1 MLFIDKNK
9 KIAPQYLHY
18 RYWGLFFQ
26 YFRGVISQNGPY
38 FFVLLNCF
46 LKYFGTHINNK
57 KGMTNTL
64 IIINKL

>member
-9 KIAPQYLHY
+9 KIAPNIYIIDIGGY
-18 RYWGLFFQ
+18 SFNIFEGLFL
-26 YFRGVISQNGPY
+26 RNGPY

-46 LKYFGTHINNK
+46 LKYFGTQINNK